1 MNDAAQRGRAAAGHP
16 IPNPLAGG
24 AVTVKVVGY
33 TLLSAVLFSA
43 STSIIHHV
51 SSVLDPVEIA
61 FSRTLFGL
69 AVMLPWI
76 WRRGLGVLRTDRI
89 WLHALRAVVGA
100 AMMVSWFYALSLI
113 PLGEAVALSF
123 TAPLFSMVAA
133 VFLLDERVG
142 VRRWA
147 AAIVGFIGVLVIL
160 RPHPGNFEWGAILVL
175 FCSAVIAINVVLV
188 KMLSRTEQPGTIVA
202 YLGLFMVPITLVPAY
217 FVWQWPSAAQLI
229 WLILLGSLA
238 TGSQLCRVRAL
249 TLVDASAVAPFDFVR
264 LPIIALVA
272 FLVFDE
278 IPDGWMWLGS
288 AIIFASTLYITYRD
302 IRVAR
307 AQPRAPV
314 TRATAPDG

>member
-1 MNDAAQRGRAAAGHP
+1 MKQTGRYDIAAAGHP
-16 IPNPLAGG
+16 IANPLAGG
-24 AVTVKVVGY
+24 GLTVKVVGY
-33 TLLSAVLFSA
+33 TVLSAALFSA
-43 STSIIHHV
+43 STSIVHHV
-51 SSVLDPVEIA
+51 SDGLDPMEIA
-61 FSRTLFGL
+61 FSRALFGL

-100 AMMVSWFYALSLI
+100 TMMVSWFYALSLI

-133 VFLLDERVG
+133 VFLLGERVG

-147 AAIVGFIGVLVIL
+147 AAIAGFIGVLIIL
-160 RPHPGNFEWGAILVL
+160 RPLPGNFEWGAILVL
-175 FCSAVIAINVVLV
+175 ICSAAISFNIVLV

-202 YLGLFMVPITLVPAY
+202 YLGLFLVPVTFVPAY
-217 FVWQWPSAAQLI
+217 FVWQWPDATQLV
-229 WLILLGSLA
+229 WLVLLGSLA

-249 TLVDASAVAPFDFVR
+249 SLVDASAVAPFDFIR

-288 AIIFASTLYITYRD
+288 GIIFASTLYIAYRD

-307 AQPRAPV
+307 AQARAPA